1 MEEQKISK
9 ILKNA
14 KTSME
19 VEGFVIDNELEDIGR
34 KILTGELNI
43 NDYVANY
50 IAQYKRKATVQTYE
64 V

>member
-1 MEEQKISK
+1 MDEEKINK
-9 ILKNA
+9 ILRNA

-19 VEGFVIDNELEDIGR
+19 VEGFVIDEELEEIGR
-34 KILTGELNI
+34 KIVIGELNI

-50 IAQYKRKATVQTYE
+50 IAQYKQKAV